1 MLDINHI
8 SGLSGI
14 VMKKAFAAFVV
25 GTLVLGGLA
34 CWALW
39 DLVAW
44 TVPDLLLTGFAL
56 LTIGFAIS
64 L

>member
-1 MLDINHI
+1 
-8 SGLSGI
+8 
-14 VMKKAFAAFVV
+14 MKKALATFVV

-34 CWALW
+34 CWMLW
-39 DLVAW
+39 DLAAW
-44 TVPDLLLTGFAL
+44 TISDLLLTGFAL